1 MYEKMVSVTE
11 YSHLALV
18 IQDPV
23 FRVRQGLAGRI
34 MKYLRAK
41 ELHIRYLA
49 VLILASYEPEIEWRS
64 QIRGFLIQQS
74 KAQDNGNDNSMR
86 DMHLSLDFAITSILL
101 TYDRVILLRSRCP
114 QISIPNRKQTDVE
127 RDNAC

>member
-23 FRVRQGLAGRI
+23 FRVRQGLASRI

-49 VLILASYEPEIEWRS
+49 VLILASHEPEIEWRN
-64 QIRGFLIQQS
+64 QIRGFLVQQS
-74 KAQDNGNDNSMR
+74 KTQDSGNANYVNGL
-86 DMHLSLDFAITSILL
+86 HLSMDFTITSSLL
-101 TYDRVILLRSRCP
+101 NYDYIILLRS
-114 QISIPNRKQTDVE
+114 
-127 RDNAC
+127 